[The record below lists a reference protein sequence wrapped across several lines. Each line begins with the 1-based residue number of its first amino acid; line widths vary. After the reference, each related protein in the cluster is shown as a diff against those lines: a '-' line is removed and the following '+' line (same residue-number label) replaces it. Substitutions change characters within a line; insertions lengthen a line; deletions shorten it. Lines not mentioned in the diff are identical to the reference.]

1 MDPWRIILTDGL
13 DEAGISILKKE
24 TEVIE
29 RYGISAADLKNELND
44 YDAIV
49 IRSRTKMT
57 RELIESAPNL
67 KVIGRCGVGVDNIDL
82 DAAKEK
88 DMIVVNAPS
97 ATTESVAELT
107 MGLIFCLAREIPRA
121 DACMK
126 RGEWAKKEFM
136 GTELYGK
143 TLGIIGFGRIGST
156 VGQMAAAI
164 GMRINACCD
173 FTIPE
178 NIRIIGGELLMMD
191 EIIERSDF
199 IAVHTPLTDKTRGM
213 IDTEMIARM
222 KDGVYILCTA
232 RGGIIDEAAL
242 LDALNSGKVAGAA
255 LDVYEKEP
263 PENLELIKHPK
274 VIATP
279 HIAGQTSEAQRRA
292 SVDISKEILAALKS
306 EKLHWQV
313 V

>member
-1 MDPWRIILTDGL
+1 MHPWRIILTDGL
-13 DEAGISILKKE
+13 DEIGVSILEKESELVKRNGIPAEELKKE
-24 TEVIE
+24 I
-29 RYGISAADLKNELND
+29 KD
-44 YDAIV
+44 YDAVI

-57 RELIESAPNL
+57 REIIEAGTKL
-67 KVIGRCGVGVDNIDL
+67 KVIGRAGVGVDNIDL
-82 DAAKEK
+82 DAAREK
-88 DMIVVNAPS
+88 GIVVVNAPS

-107 MGLIFCLAREIPRA
+107 LGLIFALAREIPRA
-121 DACMK
+121 DASMK

-156 VGQMAAAI
+156 VGQMAAAM

-178 NIRIIGGELLMMD
+178 TIRIIGGELLMMD

-199 IAVHTPLTDKTRGM
+199 IAVHTPLTEKTHSM
-213 IDTEMIARM
+213 IDAETIARM
-222 KDGVYILCTA
+222 KDGVYIVCTA
-232 RGGIIDEAAL
+232 RGGIIDETAL
-242 LDALNSGKVAGAA
+242 LAALNSGKVAGAA
-255 LDVYEKEP
+255 LDVFEKEP
-263 PENLELIKHPK
+263 PDNMELVAHPH
-274 VIATP
+274 VVASP

-292 SVDISKEILAALKS
+292 SVDISKEVLAALKS

-313 V
+313 I

>member
-1 MDPWRIILTDGL
+1 MDHWRIILTDGL
-13 DEAGISILKKE
+13 DDVGVSILEKEAEVVKSSGILAEDLKKE
-24 TEVIE
+24 
-29 RYGISAADLKNELND
+29 LKD
-44 YDAIV
+44 YDAVI

-57 RELIESAPNL
+57 RELIESGTRL
-67 KVIGRCGVGVDNIDL
+67 KVIGRTGVGVDNIDL

-88 DMIVVNAPS
+88 GIVVVNAPS

-107 MGLIFCLAREIPRA
+107 LGLIFALAREIPRA
-121 DACMK
+121 DASMK

-156 VGQMAAAI
+156 VGQMAAAM

-178 NIRIIGGELLMMD
+178 TIRIIGGELLMMD

-213 IDTEMIARM
+213 IDAAMIARM
-222 KDGVYILCTA
+222 KDGVYIICTA
-232 RGGIIDEAAL
+232 RGGILDEAAL
-242 LDALNSGKVAGAA
+242 LDALNNGKVAGVA
-255 LDVYEKEP
+255 LDVFEKEP
-263 PENLELIKHPK
+263 PDNMDLVKHPR
-274 VIATP
+274 VIASP

-292 SVDISKEILAALKS
+292 SVDISREVIAALKN

>member
-1 MDPWRIILTDGL
+1 MDPWRIIVTDGL
-13 DEAGISILKKE
+13 DDVGVNILEKEAQVVKRHGISNEDIKKE
-24 TEVIE
+24 IKE
-29 RYGISAADLKNELND
+29 
-44 YDAIV
+44 YDAIIV
-49 IRSRTKMT
+49 RSRTKMT
-57 RELIESAPNL
+57 RELIEAGEKL
-67 KVIGRCGVGVDNIDL
+67 KVIGRAGVGVDNIDL
-82 DAAKEK
+82 DAAREK
-88 DMIVVNAPS
+88 GIVVVNAPS

-107 MGLIFCLAREIPRA
+107 LGMIFALAREIPRA
-121 DACMK
+121 DASMK
-126 RGEWAKKEFM
+126 RGEWAKKEFK

-156 VGQMAAAI
+156 VGQMAAAM

-178 NIRIIGGELLMMD
+178 TIRIIGGELLMMD

-199 IAVHTPLTDKTRGM
+199 IAIHTPLTEKTHGM
-213 IDTEMIARM
+213 INADLIARM
-222 KDGVYILCTA
+222 KDGVYIICTA
-232 RGGIIDEAAL
+232 RGGIIDESAL
-242 LDALNSGKVAGAA
+242 LAALNSGKVAGAA
-255 LDVYEKEP
+255 LDVFEKEP
-263 PENLELIKHPK
+263 PENLELIKHPR

-292 SVDISKEILAALKS
+292 SADISKEVLAALKS

>member
-1 MDPWRIILTDGL
+1 MDHWRIILTDGL
-13 DEAGISILKKE
+13 DDVGVSILEKEAEVVKSNGILAEDLKKE
-24 TEVIE
+24 
-29 RYGISAADLKNELND
+29 LKD
-44 YDAIV
+44 YDAVI

-57 RELIESAPNL
+57 RELIESGTRL
-67 KVIGRCGVGVDNIDL
+67 KVIGRTGVGVDNIDL

-88 DMIVVNAPS
+88 GIVVVNAPS

-107 MGLIFCLAREIPRA
+107 LGLIFALAREIPRA
-121 DACMK
+121 DASMK

-156 VGQMAAAI
+156 VGQMAAAM

-178 NIRIIGGELLMMD
+178 TIRIIGGELLMMD

-213 IDTEMIARM
+213 IDAAMIARM
-222 KDGVYILCTA
+222 KDGVYIICTA
-232 RGGIIDEAAL
+232 RGGILDEAAL
-242 LDALNSGKVAGAA
+242 LDALNNGKVAGAA
-255 LDVYEKEP
+255 LDVFEKEP
-263 PENLELIKHPK
+263 PDNMDLVKHPR
-274 VIATP
+274 VIASP

-292 SVDISKEILAALKS
+292 SVDISREVIAALKN

>member
-13 DEAGISILKKE
+13 DEVGVSILEKEAEVVKRIGISADELKKE
-24 TEVIE
+24 
-29 RYGISAADLKNELND
+29 LKD
-44 YDAIV
+44 YDAVI

-57 RELIESAPNL
+57 RELIEAGTKL
-67 KVIGRCGVGVDNIDL
+67 KVIGRAGVGVDNIDL
-82 DAAKEK
+82 DASKEK
-88 DMIVVNAPS
+88 GIVVVNAPS

-107 MGLIFCLAREIPRA
+107 LGLIFALAREIPRA
-121 DACMK
+121 DASMK

-136 GTELYGK
+136 GAELYGK

-156 VGQMAAAI
+156 VGQMAAAM

-178 NIRIIGGELLMMD
+178 TIRIIGGELLMMD

-199 IAVHTPLTDKTRGM
+199 IAVHTPLTEKTHGM
-213 IDTEMIARM
+213 IDAAVISRM
-222 KDGVYILCTA
+222 KDGVYIVCTA
-232 RGGIIDEAAL
+232 RGGIVDESAL

-255 LDVYEKEP
+255 LDVFEKEP
-263 PENLELIKHPK
+263 PDNMDLVKHPRM
-274 VIATP
+274 IASP

-292 SVDISKEILAALKS
+292 SVDISREVLAALKS

-313 V
+313 T